1 MVIVKELENGN
12 VYIELRQGLFGRFME
27 IEKED
32 ARALQ
37 EALSELIKVEPTIPY
52 TQYINEGD

>member
-1 MVIVKELENGN
+1 MVIVKELNNGK
-12 VYIELRQGLFGRFME
+12 VYIEHRQGPMGRFME

-37 EALSELIKVEPTIPY
+37 EALSELIKVEPITPY

>member
-1 MVIVKELENGN
+1 MVIVKELDNGK

-32 ARALQ
+32 AKALH
-37 EALSELIKVEPTIPY
+37 EALSELIRVEPITPY

>member
-1 MVIVKELENGN
+1 MVIVKELDNGK
-12 VYIELRQGLFGRFME
+12 VYVEYRQGPTGRFME
-27 IEKED
+27 LEKED
-32 ARALQ
+32 ARALH